1 MCGWY
6 GGGALNSLKA
16 ESQVDIQQIFLISKE
31 ILGCLDKFREKV
43 KTANLGGSNFLLVD
57 AI

>member
-1 MCGWY
+1 MVR
-6 GGGALNSLKA
+6 GGGKNSLKA
-16 ESQVDIQQIFLISKE
+16 VTGRYSTNIFDFQGNI
-31 ILGCLDKFREKV
+31 GCLDKFREKV

>member
-1 MCGWY
+1 M
-6 GGGALNSLKA
+6 NEIFFK
-16 ESQVDIQQIFLISKE
+16 IQSRVTGRYSINVFYFQGKI
-31 ILGCLDKFREKV
+31 GCLDKFREKV